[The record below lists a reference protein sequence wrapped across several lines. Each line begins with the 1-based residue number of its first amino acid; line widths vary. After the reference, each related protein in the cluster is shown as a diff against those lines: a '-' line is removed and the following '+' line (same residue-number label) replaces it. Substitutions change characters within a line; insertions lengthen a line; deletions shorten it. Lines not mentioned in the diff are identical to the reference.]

1 MVHNCIMIY
10 RWRQCFAAHHS
21 THHTDIF
28 THFNALFASG
38 HFTRFSRFS
47 QVALNSAAG
56 QIKFGHSKKEQF
68 LKQNTIE
75 LVSSNFKGWGR
86 GGDVNAPL
94 APPRPPSNAGNV
106 LKTRRHAMRIQ
117 SLTRL
122 IHSAEIFIFCYKKCF
137 KRKYTCLIF
146 TCHRYILSIPF
157 YFGSIVIVE
166 NILTSYVFH
175 FEEFVIN
182 KYFFSLKSKD

>member
-1 MVHNCIMIY
+1 MSKVFLD
-10 RWRQCFAAHHS
+10 RQNIFS
-21 THHTDIF
+21 HTR
-28 THFNALFASG
+28 SEWG
-38 HFTRFSRFS
+38 PGPGG
-47 QVALNSAAG
+47 G
-56 QIKFGHSKKEQF
+56 QC
-68 LKQNTIE
+68 
-75 LVSSNFKGWGR
+75 
-86 GGDVNAPL
+86 PL
-94 APPRPPSNAGNV
+94 SPPPPSNAGNV

-175 FEEFVIN
+175 FEEFIMN
-182 KYFFSLKSKD
+182 KYLFDFFSLKSKD